1 MTKRRR
7 GRGAAPPPRAL
18 PAQSDP
24 RPRVASG
31 WLIAGLFAAAV
42 IAAAGG
48 LALANRSITPVAQ
61 RSPQPTVS
69 LATPPAT
76 GVEPSLGPGERA
88 APDFTARLLGGG
100 SFTLSQQGGKPVLIL
115 FTASWCAPCIPEVNK
130 MAQLQERYGA
140 RGLRQ
145 LVLSVDPG
153 DTEEDFDG
161 LRRRTRGSSLI
172 WGLDQG
178 QRALRAYQI
187 RAVDTKVVVDRE
199 GRIVF
204 TSIGPTAYET
214 LQQAV
219 VKTLP

>member
-1 MTKRRR
+1 MI
-7 GRGAAPPPRAL
+7 
-18 PAQSDP
+18 
-24 RPRVASG
+24 V
-31 WLIAGLFAAAV
+31 GLFAAAIV
-42 IAAAGG
+42 AVAGG
-48 LALANRSITPVAQ
+48 LALASRSIAPFAQ

-76 GVEPSLGPGERA
+76 VVVPSLGPGERL

-100 SFTLSQQGGKPVLIL
+100 SFTLSQQRGQPVLIL

-153 DTEEDFDG
+153 DTEADFDG
-161 LRRRTRGSSLI
+161 LRRRTSGGNLF
-172 WGLDQG
+172 WALDQG
-178 QRALRAYQI
+178 QQALRGYQI
-187 RAVDTKVVVDRE
+187 RAVDTKVLVDQR
-199 GRIVF
+199 GRLIF
-204 TSIGPTAYET
+204 TSIGPTPYET

-219 VKTLP
+219 VNTLP